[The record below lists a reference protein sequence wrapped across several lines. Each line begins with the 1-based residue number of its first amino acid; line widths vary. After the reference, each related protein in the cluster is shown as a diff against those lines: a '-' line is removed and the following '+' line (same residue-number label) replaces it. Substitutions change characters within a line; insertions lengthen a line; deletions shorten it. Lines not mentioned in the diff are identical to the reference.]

1 MEIKKTVEKI
11 VKKYGSRDPFRIA
24 EKMNIII
31 LYEEFENIRGF
42 YNKCYRQKFI
52 HLNSRLSEKQRLFTL
67 SHEIGHAVLHPDAN
81 TPFLRDNTFFS
92 INKLERE
99 ANLFACELLYPD
111 SMFEEYKELSIYD
124 ISDMLGLDIN
134 IVKYRM
140 ERIYREGVKK

>member
-1 MEIKKTVEKI
+1 MEINKIVEKI
-11 VKKYGSRDPFRIA
+11 VKKCDTRDPFKIA

-52 HLNSRLSEKQRLFTL
+52 HLNNGLNEKQRLFTL
-67 SHEIGHAVLHPDAN
+67 SHEIGHAVLHPNAN

-99 ANLFACELLYPD
+99 ANIFACELLYPD
-111 SMFEEYKELSIYD
+111 SVFEEYKEISIYD
-124 ISDMLGLDIN
+124 ISVILELDIN
-134 IVKYRM
+134 LVKYRM
-140 ERIYREGVKK
+140 DRIGEQDNR